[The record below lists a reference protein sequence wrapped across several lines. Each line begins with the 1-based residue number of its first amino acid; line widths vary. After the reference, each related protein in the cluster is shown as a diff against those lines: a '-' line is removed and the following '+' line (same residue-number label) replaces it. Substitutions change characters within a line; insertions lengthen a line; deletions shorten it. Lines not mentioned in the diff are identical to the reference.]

1 MEDHREAQPRPSRVV
16 GLIADPGIAQGMA
29 NKVHQKLE
37 KKLNSDAERQFN
49 WEIMIDPLSL
59 PLSESGSVILN
70 ENVPRLRE
78 KYTWDYIIY
87 LTDAPH
93 YEQGRP
99 VRSVLSPELGTATL
113 SLPSLGLVTAGSVAR
128 ALEEVLAELATGN
141 LPEPSPSP
149 LGKALSVRGS
159 MRSDEDTPSR
169 IDSIEGFRGR
179 VLLTM
184 GMIRINRPWRL
195 VPQLSS
201 AMAGAAATGAFGVF
215 YTSIWSMAD
224 YLASSRLA
232 FITLASILMLSLW
245 LLFHNRLWEKPRGH
259 RRKERLLIYNVATV
273 LTVASAAAAMYLL
286 LFLAL
291 LVASLVVIDQEF
303 LASQLGHEVS
313 MAEYLNLAWL
323 AASLGTLGGAI
334 GSSFDDVQSVQRA
347 TFSQREYERRNL
359 SLDDA
364 DEL

>member
-1 MEDHREAQPRPSRVV
+1 MAERGDGHNRPSKVV
-16 GLIADPGIAQGMA
+16 GLIADPGIAQGLA
-29 NKVHQKLE
+29 DKVHRRLE
-37 KKLNSDAERQFN
+37 EKLNSDGERDFN
-49 WEIMIDPLSL
+49 WQIMIDPLSL
-59 PLSESGSVILN
+59 PLNESGSVILDDN
-70 ENVPRLRE
+70 IGRLRQ

-93 YEQGRP
+93 YEHGRP
-99 VRSVLSPELGTATL
+99 VRSTLNPAQGSATL
-113 SLPSLGLVTAGSVAR
+113 SLPSLGLVSARTVAR
-128 ALEEVLAELATGN
+128 ALDEVLGELATGN
-141 LPEPSPSP
+141 MPDAPPSS

-159 MRSDEDTPSR
+159 LRADEDGTSR
-169 IDSIEGFRGR
+169 IESIEGFRGR
-179 VLLTM
+179 VVLTL

-224 YLASSRLA
+224 YLSSARLA
-232 FITLASILMLSLW
+232 FITLASIVLLSLW

-259 RRKERLLIYNVATV
+259 RRKERMLIYNVATV
-273 LTVASAAAAMYLL
+273 LTVGLAAAAMYVL

-291 LVASLVVIDQEF
+291 LVAAVVVIDQEF
-303 LASQLGHEVS
+303 LGTQLGHEVS
-313 MAEYLNLAWL
+313 LAAYLNLAWL

-334 GSSFDDVQSVQRA
+334 GSSFDDVHSVQRA

-359 SLDDA
+359 SLDNED
-364 DEL
+364 DL